1 MSTGMITGL
10 PVYDTEYLIGAFG
23 VLDLTNPFLLNL
35 AFPSEQVFDTEMV
48 AFDKVDRA
56 RRLAPFASPYTR
68 GTPMKQ
74 QGYQTKDFRPAYVKP
89 KHIVDPSR
97 PLKRMPGER
106 LLGAMTAEE
115 RYHRVIAE
123 LLAQQDDEIKRREE
137 WMAAQ
142 ILVNGAVV
150 IEGDDFAP
158 QQVSFGRPSSHT
170 IQLTGANA
178 WGQSGV
184 SALDNLR
191 TWNALVSSDSGF
203 NARVVVMDPI
213 AGNLFT
219 NDSKVQN
226 ILNNR
231 INTPTGPDFDN
242 FMLGNI
248 KLSGVNAGAVG
259 EEVKY
264 LGFIG
269 EFNVFVYN
277 QLYVDAA
284 GNVQTML
291 PAGTVLMLSPQGF
304 QGTRLYGA
312 IRDPK
317 AGYRALPRFPKMWTE
332 EDPAVTNLMTQSA
345 PLLVSGWPEAS
356 LCANVVY

>member
-1 MSTGMITGL
+1 
-10 PVYDTEYLIGAFG
+10 
-23 VLDLTNPFLLNL
+23 
-35 AFPSEQVFDTEMV
+35 
-48 AFDKVDRA
+48 
-56 RRLAPFASPYTR
+56 
-68 GTPMKQ
+68 
-74 QGYQTKDFRPAYVKP
+74 
-89 KHIVDPSR
+89 
-97 PLKRMPGER
+97 
-106 LLGAMTAEE
+106 GAMNAEE

-248 KLSGVNAGAVG
+248 KRSGVNAGAVG